1 LGENRLPGNVP
12 WWIGEDLISL
22 IILRLGSNNFYGSI
36 PSTLCHLSSIQILDL
51 SRNNISGTIPLCLEN
66 LTAMAQNKSLGDEI
80 SIEYTNIYNYWYD
93 NGYIGALSTD
103 SANYAD
109 HAQVMWKGSEYI
121 FSKNIGLLRAIDLSG
136 NTLVGGIPTEV
147 TYLLE
152 LIKLNLSI
160 NNLTGPIPSNMG
172 LLEHLESLDLSKN
185 QLSGEIP
192 RSLADLSSISSLDLS
207 NNNLSGRIPS
217 STQLQS
223 FDASANIGNPELCG
237 LPLTTKFYGD
247 ETVQTLVSTA
257 VHGDVPDFIFLN
269 MGDKLYVTTAINV
282 ARLQRRFQ
290 K

>member
-1 LGENRLPGNVP
+1 
-12 WWIGEDLISL
+12 
-22 IILRLGSNNFYGSI
+22 
-36 PSTLCHLSSIQILDL
+36 
-51 SRNNISGTIPLCLEN
+51 
-66 LTAMAQNKSLGDEI
+66 MAQNKSLDDEI

-109 HAQVMWKGSEYI
+109 HAPVMWKGSEYI

-136 NTLVGGIPTEV
+136 NTLVGGIATEV

-172 LLEHLESLDLSKN
+172 RMKHLESLDLSKN

-207 NNNLSGRIPS
+207 NSNLSGRIPS

-223 FDASANIGNPELCG
+223 FDASAYIGNPELGG
-237 LPLTTKFYGD
+237 LPLMTKFYGD
-247 ETVQTLVSTA
+247 ETVQTLE
-257 VHGDVPDFIFLN
+257 
-269 MGDKLYVTTAINV
+269 INSPTPNN
-282 ARLQRRFQ
+282 
-290 K
+290 